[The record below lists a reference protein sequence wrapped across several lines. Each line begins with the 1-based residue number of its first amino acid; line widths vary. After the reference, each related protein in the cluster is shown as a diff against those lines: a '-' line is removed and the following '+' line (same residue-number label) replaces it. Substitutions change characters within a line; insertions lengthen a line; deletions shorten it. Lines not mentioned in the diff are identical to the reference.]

1 MKRKSN
7 FFIFISVLI
16 SIGGLIF
23 GIVLG
28 NVCQLDISEWHER
41 AILRFNVGLMIQTWI
56 ISDIIAL
63 AFYWMACVLDK
74 MENIEKALGAEN
86 NSGSFFS
93 EINNEIKNRNPV
105 INSVKKNSTGQVD
118 SNIHVDKIKPQ
129 SVVSGDDEWVCPNCG
144 KVHKNYVGSCGC
156 GQTRPQ

>member
-7 FFIFISVLI
+7 FFIFVSVMI

-28 NVCQLDISEWHER
+28 NVCQLDISEWHEKAR
-41 AILRFNVGLMIQTWI
+41 LRFNVGLMFQTWI
-56 ISDIIAL
+56 ISDIISL
-63 AFYWMACVLDK
+63 AFYWMACVLGK

-86 NSGSFFS
+86 NSVSFLS
-93 EINNEIKNRNPV
+93 EINNRLKNRNTV
-105 INSVKKNSTGQVD
+105 INNANNTTGYVETANNVD
-118 SNIHVDKIKPQ
+118 TVSPQ
-129 SVVSGDDEWVCPNCG
+129 NVISGDDEWVCPNCG

-156 GQTRPQ
+156 GQIKPK